1 MDRDVVE
8 AIGGELSWLETQED
22 AMVSLQEYQRILAQH
37 GFREH
42 VTGIAVHPECQLSV
56 VCEHLIS
63 EKLFRQRPVEW
74 LV

>member
-56 VCEHLIS
+56 VREHLIS